1 LDPKGT
7 AWHRSDTDR
16 AGEPV
21 YYIDGAPASCPSWV
35 MSTRA
40 ELEATFGAPMRPVGG
55 EDE

>member
-1 LDPKGT
+1 MDPKGT
-7 AWHRSDTDR
+7 VWHRSDTDR

-55 EDE
+55 EDQ